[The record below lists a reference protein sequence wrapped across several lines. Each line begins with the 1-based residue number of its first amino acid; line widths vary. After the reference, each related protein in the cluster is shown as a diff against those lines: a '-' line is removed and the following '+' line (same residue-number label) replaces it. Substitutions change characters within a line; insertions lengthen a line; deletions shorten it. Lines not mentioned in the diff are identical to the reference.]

1 MARAGLDWSAYELAV
16 AARVG
21 RNTIARIEA
30 GCTVRAETAER
41 VLRALAEAGV
51 RFDPAPRSTV
61 TVSVVVDEHYPTPD
75 GRTS

>member
-1 MARAGLDWSAYELAV
+1 MARAGLDWSADELAV

-51 RFDPAPRSTV
+51 RFDSAPKSTV
-61 TVSVVVDEHYPTPD
+61 TVSVVVDEHDPVPD
-75 GRTS
+75 GGTA